1 MYFRPR
7 FLEELHAIREEM
19 SRECDYDMDRFAAA
33 VRNNDFTPFAV
44 KQSPHHLKKEKAS
57 TTKPSKKKRKTL

>member
-33 VRNNDFTPFAV
+33 VRNNDFTPFV
-44 KQSPHHLKKEKAS
+44 SKQNTNDFKREKS
-57 TTKPSKKKRKTL
+57 NSNPSKKKRKKP